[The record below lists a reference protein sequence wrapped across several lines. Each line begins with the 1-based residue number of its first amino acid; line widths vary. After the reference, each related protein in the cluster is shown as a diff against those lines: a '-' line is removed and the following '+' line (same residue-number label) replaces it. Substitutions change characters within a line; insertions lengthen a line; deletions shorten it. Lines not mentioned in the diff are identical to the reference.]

1 MTNSEAFQIYYPDA
15 DRATF
20 VLTSKGIDS
29 ALADENDVSGAYG
42 MIESVTS
49 ANYSQGRTSESLSAG
64 ARTQLLNNAKQILN
78 ANGIYLSN
86 GSATVGST
94 KW

>member
-20 VLTSKGIDS
+20 VLTAKGLDPTFD
-29 ALADENDVSGAYG
+29 DENSVAGAYG

-78 ANGIYLSN
+78 ANGIYLNN
-86 GSATVGST
+86 GSATVGSAR
-94 KW
+94 W

>member
-1 MTNSEAFQIYYPDA
+1 MTNSEAFQIYYPNA

-20 VLTSKGIDS
+20 VLKSKGLDPTFD
-29 ALADENDVSGAYG
+29 DENSVAGAYG

-64 ARTQLLNNAKQILN
+64 ARTQLLRNAEQILN
-78 ANGIYLSN
+78 ANGIYLGH
-86 GSATVGST
+86 GSATVGSAR
-94 KW
+94 W